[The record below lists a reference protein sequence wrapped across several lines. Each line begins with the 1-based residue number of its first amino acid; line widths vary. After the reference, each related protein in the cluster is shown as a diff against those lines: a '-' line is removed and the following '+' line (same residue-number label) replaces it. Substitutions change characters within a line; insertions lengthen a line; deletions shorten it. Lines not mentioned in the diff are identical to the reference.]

1 MKQSIKLLTIFDIPI
16 EINYTWF
23 IIFGLVIF
31 TLASGYFPAATPE
44 LPAPLHWLMAL
55 IASLLLFASLLA
67 HELSHSVV
75 AIRNN
80 LPIHGITLFI
90 FGGVAQLGEEPETPA
105 VELKMAAAGPLLS
118 LALAASFFLL
128 TEIGRACQ
136 FPFYLLAITNYL
148 FIINLVVAVFNLL
161 PGFPLDGG
169 RILRA
174 AVWRLT
180 GDIRRA
186 TAVASRLGKAFAF
199 LLMGA
204 GLLYL
209 FSGLI
214 ISGVW
219 FIFVGFFLLEAAD
232 NSYRQVALKK
242 LLSGVQVSQIM
253 SQNVIT
259 VPADMPLN
267 LLVEEYFFRF
277 RFASFP
283 VIKDDRLVGLLTFHA
298 IKEIEREQW
307 PQVTAGDAML
317 PVTPGLTIDPN
328 TELTE
333 ALARLAAG
341 GLGRLLVMDGD
352 RLIGILSQR
361 DIMKLFEY
369 KTEVEK

>member
-1 MKQSIKLLTIFDIPI
+1 
-16 EINYTWF
+16 
-23 IIFGLVIF
+23 
-31 TLASGYFPAATPE
+31 
-44 LPAPLHWLMAL
+44 
-55 IASLLLFASLLA
+55 
-67 HELSHSVV
+67 
-75 AIRNN
+75 
-80 LPIHGITLFI
+80 
-90 FGGVAQLGEEPETPA
+90 
-105 VELKMAAAGPLLS
+105 
-118 LALAASFFLL
+118 
-128 TEIGRACQ
+128 
-136 FPFYLLAITNYL
+136 
-148 FIINLVVAVFNLL
+148 
-161 PGFPLDGG
+161 
-169 RILRA
+169 
-174 AVWRLT
+174 
-180 GDIRRA
+180 
-186 TAVASRLGKAFAF
+186 
-199 LLMGA
+199 MGA

-267 LLVEEYFFRF
+267 LLVEEFFFRF